1 MKSRRVIG
9 GLKTTSSIDEEGLAL
24 LSGAVRLEVEGPAST
39 DCACAREETISAG
52 ALATGTNTVTGAS
65 RALPDPLDGP
75 GARRRR
81 ADLAAVLIG
90 GDCGSVSGVLA
101 GEDRR
106 CAEEATRKAVAGVP
120 SGNLPFSVGVRAAL
134 AR

>member
-52 ALATGTNTVTGAS
+52 ALATGTNM
-65 RALPDPLDGP
+65 LGP
-75 GARRRR
+75 QGHC
-81 ADLAAVLIG
+81 LIHSMGRELG
-90 GDCGSVSGVLA
+90 G
-101 GEDRR
+101 
-106 CAEEATRKAVAGVP
+106 EEQT
-120 SGNLPFSVGVRAAL
+120 
-134 AR
+134 